1 MIHVTSKTH
10 SRLATIMV
18 AFNAGSRVEPIGG
31 YSSGMA
37 HMLEHSLF
45 KGTAKRDS
53 VQLQREI
60 AFLGGHS
67 NAFTSHE
74 SVAYYITVPYENLE
88 PCIEILSDMVFNPIF
103 PEEEFLKEKEV
114 VKEEE
119 ISSGDDPM
127 MFIWQNF
134 SKNFFDNYI
143 QIPVIGTQESIEEF
157 TCDEVRRFHSQFC
170 QRKDAVVSLCSNL
183 NKKQSKELLRKYFGK
198 PNGKIKRSY
207 NFKDTTYDESRYLEL
222 AKDGIEHTY
231 VWMGMPAA
239 NTASEHEGAI
249 QVLMTIM
256 GRGMDCRL
264 FTEVRE
270 KRGLVYGVST
280 AYNDWQ
286 HGALSLIELSTRQ
299 DNVQEAVETVDAELS
314 RIKIELPTEE
324 EVQRAKN
331 KMRSSFYS
339 AMEDSYSLCYWAVK
353 RKLFGL
359 PDIGDY
365 MKSLESVTAKDVTE
379 AANIMFDEQRQ
390 LFLTCTGRG
399 ERGED

>member
-1 MIHVTSKTH
+1 VIHVTSKTH
-10 SRLATIMV
+10 SRIATIIV
-18 AFNAGSRVEPIGG
+18 SFNAGSRVEPIGG
-31 YSSGMA
+31 YNSGIA

-45 KGTAKRDS
+45 KGTAKRNS

-88 PCIEILSDMVFNPIF
+88 PCVEILADMVFNPIF
-103 PEEEFLKEKEV
+103 PEDEFLKEKEV

-119 ISSGDDPM
+119 ISSGDDPTI
-127 MFIWQNF
+127 FIWQNF

-143 QIPVIGTQESIEEF
+143 SVPVIGTQESIDRF
-157 TCDEVRRFHSQFC
+157 TCDEVKRFHSQFC

-183 NKKQSKELLRKYFGK
+183 NKKQSKELLRRYFGK

-207 NFKDTTYDESRYLEL
+207 SFDNTNYADSRYLEL
-222 AKDGIEHTY
+222 VKDGIEHTY
-231 VWMGMPAA
+231 AWMGMPAA
-239 NTASEHEGAI
+239 NTASEWEGAI

-270 KRGLVYGVST
+270 KRGLVYGIST
-280 AYNDWQ
+280 AYNDWE

-299 DNVQEAVETVDAELS
+299 ENIQEAVETVDAELS
-314 RIKIELPTEE
+314 RIKMELPTEE

-339 AMEDSYSLCYWAVK
+339 AMEDSYSICYWAVK

-359 PDIGDY
+359 PDIEDY
-365 MKSLESVTAKDVTE
+365 MKSIESVSASDVTD
-379 AANIMFDEQRQ
+379 AANMIFDETRQ
-390 LFLTCTGRG
+390 LFLTCRGREDG
-399 ERGED
+399 EKH

>member
-1 MIHVTSKTH
+1 VIHATSKTH
-10 SRLATIMV
+10 SRIATIMV
-18 AFNAGSRVEPIGG
+18 AFNAGSRVEPIGN

-45 KGTAKRDS
+45 KGTEKRDG
-53 VQLQREI
+53 VQIQREI

-88 PCIEILSDMVFNPIF
+88 PCVDILSDMVFNPIF
-103 PEEEFLKEKEV
+103 SEEEFLKEKEV

-119 ISSGDDPM
+119 ISSNDDPS

-134 SKNFFDNYI
+134 STEFFNNYI
-143 QIPVIGTQESIEEF
+143 AIPVIGTQESIAEF
-157 TCDEVRRFHSQFC
+157 TRDEVKRFHSQFC

-183 NKKQSKELLRKYFGK
+183 NKKQSKELLNRYFGK
-198 PNGKIKRSY
+198 QNGKINRSY
-207 NFKDTTYDESRYLEL
+207 KFADTDYANDKVVDLTRD
-222 AKDGIEHTY
+222 AIEHTY
-231 VWMGMPAA
+231 VWMGMPAEK
-239 NTASEHEGAI
+239 TGSEWEGPI
-249 QVLMTIM
+249 QVLTTIM

-270 KRGLVYGVST
+270 KRGLVYGVSSQYT
-280 AYNDWQ
+280 DWQ
-286 HGALSLIELSTRQ
+286 HGGVSLVELSTRR
-299 DNVQEAVETVDAELS
+299 DNVIEAVDIVDKELL
-314 RIKIELPTEE
+314 RIKMELPTEE

-331 KMRSSFYS
+331 KIRSSFYS

-359 PDIGDY
+359 PAIEEY
-365 MKSLESVTAKDVTE
+365 MAGIEAVTARDVVD
-379 AANIMFDEQRQ
+379 AANLIFDEDRQ
-390 LFLTCTGRG
+390 LLLTCRG
-399 ERGED
+399 PDGPDED